1 MPKVEVGDLGR
12 GILPPGVEIDTFRR
26 FGHFLSKQIDLRVDP
41 NRVVQRVVH
50 FRFQQGQVIGQIIL
64 ATGQCGVVGRH
75 LGLHLHHVR
84 PALQSQSLLFHGLA
98 QFQATFLQLLL
109 GHADDAFVVDHQKIV
124 LHDAERYVVGSLL
137 QLVLSL
143 PAGDLGQS
151 KIVDRGESA
160 EYSDRSADSVR
171 VVEIDIRG
179 IGIGRRVQRTAEIRR
194 NVYAAADRRHH
205 LSHGRDVVLAV
216 VGVSILLLF
225 DFVTIFDRVAH
236 TFFQRP
242 DFLCGLSL

>member
-1 MPKVEVGDLGR
+1 MSSE
-12 GILPPGVEIDTFRR
+12 
-26 FGHFLSKQIDLRVDP
+26 
-41 NRVVQRVVH
+41 
-50 FRFQQGQVIGQIIL
+50 
-64 ATGQCGVVGRH
+64 
-75 LGLHLHHVR
+75 
-84 PALQSQSLLFHGLA
+84 
-98 QFQATFLQLLL
+98 
-109 GHADDAFVVDHQKIV
+109 AFC
-124 LHDAERYVVGSLL
+124 
-137 QLVLSL
+137 VLSL

-205 LSHGRDVVLAV
+205 LGHGRDVILAV
-216 VGVSILLLF
+216 VGIGVLLF
-225 DFVTIFDRVAH
+225 LDFVAVFDRVAH

-242 DFLCGLSL
+242 DFFCGLSL